1 MADSLVCS
9 AGSYRAIT
17 MAQLRAI
24 APHAPDS
31 ALDPL
36 NAAMAHWGISTSR
49 RQAAFLAQVMFE
61 CNQGRDLVELDDGTR
76 YDGRRDLGNVQPGD
90 GPRFRGRGAI
100 QLTGRTNYTRAAGVL
115 GVDLVA
121 HPEWAADLRW
131 AYEIAGLY
139 WTWHDLNDA
148 ADDGDME
155 HITRAINGGLHGYQV
170 RMEFYARAARALG
183 CAEESGGARP
193 GQR

>member
-61 CNQGRDLVELDDGTR
+61 CNQGRDLVE
-76 YDGRRDLGNVQPGD
+76 PGD

>member
-1 MADSLVCS
+1 MTSLTSAASSFADS
-9 AGSYRAIT
+9 AIT
-17 MAQLRAI
+17 LAQLRAV

-36 NAAMAHWGISTSR
+36 NEAMAHWEINTPR
-49 RQAAFLAQVMFE
+49 RRAAFLAQVLFE

-76 YDGRRDLGNVQPGD
+76 YEGRRDLGNTQPGD
-90 GPRFRGRGAI
+90 GPRFKGRGAI

-115 GVDLVA
+115 GLDLVG

-139 WTWHDLNDA
+139 WTWHDLNAA
-148 ADDGDME
+148 ADRGDME
-155 HITRAINGGLHGYQV
+155 AITRAINGGLNGYSI
-170 RMEFYARAARALG
+170 RLEFYARAARALE
-183 CAEESGGARP
+183 CVPESGTEG
-193 GQR
+193 